1 MLSGAAMTGYAVD
14 LPAAFFGLTEARL
27 VAQFSGIAT
36 IDNVQFNGVLS
47 GRVEPGATKGRL
59 GNLSVR
65 ASAGEGAQ
73 TLAVGFV
80 VAGSAPKPMLIR
92 AIGPTLA
99 DFGVAD
105 AALNPRLS
113 LQQGATVLR
122 VNDDW
127 SVSSD
132 GSSGAAGTLSAAFS
146 AIGAFPLNPSSKDAA
161 LVSPLAAGAFTAQVE
176 LNGPPGLVLAELY
189 DTVPQSGARL
199 VNVSARAQV
208 GQGEQA
214 LVAGFVISGG
224 ASVRVLIR
232 AVGPGLEQFGV
243 GSVLADPQLD
253 LFRGAVRIE
262 RNDDWASGAA
272 GQPSRE
278 VLANIFAQVGA
289 FGLDG
294 AGSRDSALLV
304 ALEPGTYSAQVSG
317 VGGALGV
324 ALVEIYEVP

>member
-1 MLSGAAMTGYAVD
+1 
-14 LPAAFFGLTEARL
+14 
-27 VAQFSGIAT
+27 
-36 IDNVQFNGVLS
+36 
-47 GRVEPGATKGRL
+47 
-59 GNLSVR
+59 
-65 ASAGEGAQ
+65 
-73 TLAVGFV
+73 
-80 VAGSAPKPMLIR
+80 MLIR
-92 AIGPTLA
+92 AIGPTLL
-99 DFGVAD
+99 DFGIAN
-105 AALNPRLS
+105 AALDPRLS
-113 LQQGATVLR
+113 LQQGAAELQ

-127 SVSSD
+127 ARAGNA
-132 GSSGAAGTLSAAFS
+132 GSAPLRALSEAFA
-146 AIGAFPLNPSSKDAA
+146 AIGAFPLNPSSRDAA
-161 LVSPLAAGAFTAQVE
+161 LVSALAAGAFTAQITV
-176 LNGPPGLVLAELY
+176 NSAPGLVLAEVY

-199 VNVSARAQV
+199 INVSARAQV

-224 ASVRVLIR
+224 ASMRVLIR